1 MRAVIDM
8 AELRRMSPADRR
20 ELAGLL
26 AELDKPAPA
35 APAPGT
41 ACRRARPGLR

>member
-8 AELRRMSPADRR
+8 AELRRMSPAERR

-35 APAPGT
+35 APDPG
-41 ACRRARPGLR
+41 RLPRARPGPR